1 MFKIV
6 NKPEFTHT
14 VPVLVPVD
22 GGYDSQ
28 SLKVRYRVVP
38 ADELARHDFAS
49 PEGTEAYLRAIVVRF
64 EDVVDEDGNHVPHSD
79 QLMTQL
85 LGVAYIR
92 MAVMRAYTEAMSKA
106 RLGN

>member
-6 NKPEFTHT
+6 KNPEFTHT

-22 GGYDSQ
+22 GGYDNQ
-28 SLKVRYRVVP
+28 SLKTRFRVLP

-64 EDVVDEDGNHVPHSD
+64 DDVEGEDGKPVPHSD
-79 QLMTQL
+79 ALMTQL
-85 LGVAYIR
+85 LGVGYIR
-92 MAVMRAYTEAMSKA
+92 MAVLRAYTEAMTKA